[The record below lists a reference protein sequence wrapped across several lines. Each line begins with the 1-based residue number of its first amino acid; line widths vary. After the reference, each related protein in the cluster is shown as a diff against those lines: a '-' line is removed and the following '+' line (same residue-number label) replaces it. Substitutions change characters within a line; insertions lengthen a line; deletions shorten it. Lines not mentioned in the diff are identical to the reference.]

1 MVDRFI
7 HHKIIVTWRGIMEFD
22 YKELSE
28 LKTEISV
35 IKERQKEIDERL
47 IELLTQNK
55 TMTDELKAYREKAN
69 IPNKELMLTLFRLSA
84 IVVTSLFASLMSII
98 LMQ

>member
-1 MVDRFI
+1 
-7 HHKIIVTWRGIMEFD
+7 MEFD